1 MGNWIGLLAAGI
13 MNGSFAVPM
22 RTAKTWSFYHI
33 WGLFSLLS
41 MMVIPCAGVAFAVPG
56 WSGII
61 GGIPSTGLLKLVVLG
76 LLWGIAALLYGA
88 AVELLGVALG
98 VSILLGLSIVIGA
111 IVPRILSG
119 TMLIEPHRDMFFFG
133 GLLLMVVGVI
143 VCASAGRS
151 ETDQRSTTRFRRGLV
166 VAILG
171 GIGSPL
177 LNIGIQF
184 GISLLES
191 APRMALAVNASLTH
205 WVAWA
210 LFLSAAAIM
219 QTGYCFY
226 RVLTKGEQAAF
237 MASGA
242 GAEFGRVA
250 IMAVAWSVSIFLYAT
265 AVAGLGRHGPSIGW
279 PVFMALIVL
288 TSNVWGVILGEW
300 RNRPR
305 ARFHKKLSGSALL
318 IGATFLIAQGG

>member
-1 MGNWIGLLAAGI
+1 
-13 MNGSFAVPM
+13 
-22 RTAKTWSFYHI
+22 
-33 WGLFSLLS
+33 
-41 MMVIPCAGVAFAVPG
+41 
-56 WSGII
+56 
-61 GGIPSTGLLKLVVLG
+61 
-76 LLWGIAALLYGA
+76 
-88 AVELLGVALG
+88 
-98 VSILLGLSIVIGA
+98 
-111 IVPRILSG
+111 
-119 TMLIEPHRDMFFFG
+119 
-133 GLLLMVVGVI
+133 MVVGVI
-143 VCASAGRS
+143 VCATAGRS
-151 ETDQRSTTRFRRGLV
+151 EADQRSTTRFRKGLV

-184 GISLLES
+184 GISLLDS
-191 APRMALAVNASLTH
+191 APRLAVNAGLMH

-237 MASGA
+237 TASGA
-242 GAEFGRVA
+242 GGEFGRVA

-265 AVAGLGRHGPSIGW
+265 AVAGLGLHGPSIGW

-288 TSNVWGVILGEW
+288 MSNVWGVILGEW

-305 ARFHKKLSGSALL
+305 AGFHKMLSGSALL